1 MDLNE
6 YQKLAMRTKNPELNS
21 RELRLNA
28 AMGLSGE
35 SGELIDL
42 FKKNMFQGHEL
53 NIRKVVDELSD
64 ILWYCAEMSEGLGM
78 ALSEIAEHNIAKL
91 KKRYPD
97 GFDSEKSIHREE

>member
-6 YQKLAMRTKNPELNS
+6 YQKLAMRTKNQKLNS
-21 RELRLNA
+21 QELRLNA

-53 NIRKVVDELSD
+53 NISKVVDELSD
-64 ILWYCAEMSEGLGM
+64 ILWYCAEMSEGLRM
-78 ALSEIAEHNIAKL
+78 DLSEIAEYNIAKL

-97 GFDSEKSIHREE
+97 GFDSEKSIYREE